1 MPFPVQEG
9 IEVRGGC
16 VWLVLCGV
24 CQDELSVLFLFVAD
38 GAHEFVALSV
48 DVDDFHIG
56 VIFEETAEFGDVD
69 VHGTCLE
76 LSLFHPDGAK
86 GIVALQNVVGILAE
100 ECQ

>member
-1 MPFPVQEG
+1 MVVHVDGTSYVRKETKKPRTPMPFPVQEG

-56 VIFEETAEFGDVD
+56 VV
-69 VHGTCLE
+69 L
-76 LSLFHPDGAK
+76 
-86 GIVALQNVVGILAE
+86 
-100 ECQ
+100 

>member
-1 MPFPVQEG
+1 M
-9 IEVRGGC
+9 
-16 VWLVLCGV
+16 VLCGV